1 MNFSQVNA
9 FMTFGDNGAMIRTV
23 FRGDDAGSCVSAN
36 EAICEAARFGVLRNV
51 SVMAC
56 GPALA
61 HAAELL
67 RSLDVCLGLHVT
79 LSSEWERV
87 KWGPVA
93 DVPDL
98 VEPDGS
104 FTADPGMLNKRGFNL
119 DQAMIEVRAQLAR
132 LRWIGLAPQ
141 YLDEHMGVGWLP
153 GFRDALIQFCQ
164 EEGLLAVCTL
174 GLPYL
179 SAEEIGK
186 KDGVF
191 VTHPGRV
198 AEDMIAMTLPGMPE
212 GQIANERDADR
223 RLLLDS
229 RLREF
234 NSITYLEAA

>member
-1 MNFSQVNA
+1 
-9 FMTFGDNGAMIRTV
+9 MTFGDNGSMIRTV
-23 FRGDDAGSCVSAN
+23 FRGDDAGSCISAN
-36 EAICEAARFGVLRNV
+36 EAIAEAARFGVLRNV

-56 GPALA
+56 GPALT
-61 HAAELL
+61 HAAERL
-67 RSLDVCLGLHVT
+67 RGLDICVGLHVT

-93 DVPDL
+93 DDVPDL

-104 FTADPGMLNKRGFNL
+104 FTAEPGALNRRGFNL
-119 DQAMIEVRAQLAR
+119 GQAMVEVRAQLDR
-132 LRWIGLAPQ
+132 LREVGLPAA

-153 GFRDALIQFCQ
+153 GFRDALIQFCR

-179 SAEEIGK
+179 SAEETGT

-191 VTHPGRV
+191 VTHPGRI

-212 GQIANERDADR
+212 GQVAKERDADR
-223 RLLLDS
+223 RLLLNP
-229 RLREF
+229 RLREST
-234 NSITYLEAA
+234 SITYLEAA